1 VTEDY
6 QHWKL
11 TGCRVPYDGAN
22 EQRVTGMQFD
32 MRSVPPREWLAVVL
46 PLLFGAILLG
56 AGGAAAAD
64 GDAWVAYV
72 LAAGIGAA
80 VPLLYTLRLARG
92 HRLFLRSDADVARS
106 RRRITAF
113 MPLGWLL
120 GAAGLVLLAAV
131 GGSERTV
138 FYAGLG
144 GAALGIWPGL
154 FANFVRLRREEWVPS
169 AAAHRS
175 RERQFRR
182 P

>member
-1 VTEDY
+1 
-6 QHWKL
+6 
-11 TGCRVPYDGAN
+11 
-22 EQRVTGMQFD
+22 MQFD

-80 VPLLYTLRLARG
+80 VPL
-92 HRLFLRSDADVARS
+92 
-106 RRRITAF
+106 
-113 MPLGWLL
+113 
-120 GAAGLVLLAAV
+120 
-131 GGSERTV
+131 

-154 FANFVRLRREEWVPS
+154 FANFLRLRREEWVPS
-169 AAAHRS
+169 AATRRS